1 MGRGGR
7 GEVAG
12 RQRWAPPLPPRTPPP
27 ATSCGRCEEKSRRG
41 STAAWQRAG
50 AGGPRL
56 PPVGAPPSRGP
67 TRGGTAFGCRG
78 CARRGDLGVLEGGA
92 CGGPD
97 REQTTRLAGRQR
109 STRARLCRTYTYS
122 GRGKRR
128 GWEGLGDA
136 GGVRSQ
142 RPDPLSGLPI
152 TRGVAGSRGGSPP
165 AAATSQA
172 AGYTLQI
179 RGEGNVG
186 HRNNTEKT
194 RNPRGMVVADTTG
207 GRGGG
212 VCTFAQEGA
221 QRRKWPPCT
230 TAGRRPGPRPKQR
243 QRPTARKGG
252 MFTTKKGPQA
262 SHSLAL
268 VSSRRGGCVWPSMT
282 ASTAQQ
288 PIDASLT

>member
-1 MGRGGR
+1 MTGRRVARGCVVGRGGR

-67 TRGGTAFGCRG
+67 TGGGTAFGCRG

-109 STRARLCRTYTYS
+109 STRARLPH
-122 GRGKRR
+122 
-128 GWEGLGDA
+128 
-136 GGVRSQ
+136 V
-142 RPDPLSGLPI
+142 
-152 TRGVAGSRGGSPP
+152 
-165 AAATSQA
+165 
-172 AGYTLQI
+172 YTLGTWQE
-179 RGEGNVG
+179 EGMG
-186 HRNNTEKT
+186 
-194 RNPRGMVVADTTG
+194 GAG

-212 VCTFAQEGA
+212 AVTEARPPVWAAHYEGGGGE
-221 QRRKWPPCT
+221 PGGVPT
-230 TAGRRPGPRPKQR
+230 GGRHQPGCWLYLANQ
-243 QRPTARKGG
+243 GG
-252 MFTTKKGPQA
+252 G
-262 SHSLAL
+262 
-268 VSSRRGGCVWPSMT
+268 
-282 ASTAQQ
+282 
-288 PIDASLT
+288 